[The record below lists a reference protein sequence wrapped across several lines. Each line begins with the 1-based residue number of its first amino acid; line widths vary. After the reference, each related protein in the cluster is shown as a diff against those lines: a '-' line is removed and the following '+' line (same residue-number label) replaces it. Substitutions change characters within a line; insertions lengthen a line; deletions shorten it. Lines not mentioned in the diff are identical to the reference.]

1 MMPMGTEE
9 EISLSKSSD
18 ETKQSRERRR
28 ELLEKL
34 QDALDRTVIA
44 FFTSQT
50 YPVAVD
56 QTDADML
63 EDVLRQTH
71 LHNGLCLVLDTPG
84 GDGITAERIVRI
96 CRVYS
101 DNKFD
106 VFVARRAKSAGT
118 IIAMGSNKILMGET
132 SALGRIDPQI
142 LIKEKNGTPSLIPA
156 HVVVTNFD
164 ELLNKAKAS
173 KDKTEIYLRRL
184 TDYDDIQI
192 ELIRRQ
198 LRMTEDIAVRCLKQG
213 MLAHI
218 SKKEIKKKIA
228 PFITPIVTKA
238 HIRDIFFDE
247 AQKTGLKIELVRHDN
262 PIWGIASEFYA
273 QAWDF
278 VTSKHC
284 KLIESPDCHFS
295 LPWQGK

>member
-1 MMPMGTEE
+1 METQED
-9 EISLSKSSD
+9 SLDKSSI

-28 ELLEKL
+28 ELLRKL
-34 QDALDRTVIA
+34 GDAVGRTVIA

-50 YPVAVD
+50 HPVALD

-63 EDVLRQTH
+63 EDVLRQTT
-71 LHNGLCLVLDTPG
+71 LHDGLCLVLDTPG

-118 IIAMGSNKILMGET
+118 IIAMGSNRILMGET

-142 LIKEKNGTPSLIPA
+142 LIKGKKGTSSLIPA
-156 HVVVTNFD
+156 HVVVTSFD
-164 ELLNKAKAS
+164 ELLNRAKTS
-173 KDKTEIYLRRL
+173 EGHVEIYLRQL
-184 TDYDDIQI
+184 NDYDAIQI

-198 LRMTEDIAVRCLKQG
+198 LKMTEDIAVWCLKQG

-228 PFITPIVTKA
+228 PFITPAVTKA
-238 HIRDIFFDE
+238 HARDIFFNE
-247 AQKTGLKIELVRHDN
+247 ARKAGLKIELLRHNN
-262 PIWGIASEFYA
+262 PIWIIVSEFYA
-273 QAWDF
+273 LAWDF

-284 KLIESPDCHFS
+284 KLIESPDCHVS
-295 LPWQGK
+295 LPWQVK

>member
-1 MMPMGTEE
+1 METAEKL
-9 EISLSKSSD
+9 SLDKSS
-18 ETKQSRERRR
+18 EEAKQSRERRR
-28 ELLEKL
+28 ELLRKL
-34 QDALDRTVIA
+34 EDAVGRTVIA

-50 YPVAVD
+50 YPVALD

-63 EDVLRQTH
+63 EDVLRQTR
-71 LHNGLCLVLDTPG
+71 LHDGLCLVLDTPG

-106 VFVARRAKSAGT
+106 VVVARRAKSAGT

-142 LIKEKNGTPSLIPA
+142 LIKEKKGTPSLIPA
-156 HVVVTNFD
+156 HVVVTSFD
-164 ELLNKAKAS
+164 ELLQKAKTS
-173 KDKTEIYLRRL
+173 KGRVEIYLQQL
-184 TDYDDIQI
+184 NDYDAIQI

-218 SKKEIKKKIA
+218 SKKEIKKRIA
-228 PFITPIVTKA
+228 PFVTPTVTKA
-238 HIRDIFFDE
+238 HARDIFFEE
-247 AQKTGLKIELVRHDN
+247 AQKAGLKIELVRHDH
-262 PIWGIASEFYA
+262 PISMIISEFYA
-273 QAWDF
+273 LAWDF
-278 VTSKHC
+278 VTSEHC

-295 LPWQGK
+295 LPWQVK

>member
-1 MMPMGTEE
+1 MPIETQEE
-9 EISLSKSSD
+9 LSLDRSSD
-18 ETKQSRERRR
+18 ETKQSRERRSA
-28 ELLEKL
+28 LLRKL
-34 QDALDRTVIA
+34 EDALGRTVIA

-63 EDVLRQTH
+63 EDVLRRTSM
-71 LHNGLCLVLDTPG
+71 HNGLCLVLDTAG

-106 VFVARRAKSAGT
+106 VFVVRRAKSAGT
-118 IIAMGSNKILMGET
+118 IIGMGSNRILMGET

-142 LIKEKNGTPSLIPA
+142 LLKEKNGTPSLIPA
-156 HVVVTNFD
+156 HVVVKSYD
-164 ELLNKAKAS
+164 GILNKAKTS
-173 KDKTEIYLRRL
+173 KGHMEIYLRQL
-184 TDYDDIQI
+184 NDYDAIQI

-228 PFITPIVTKA
+228 PFVTPVVTKA
-238 HIRDIFFDE
+238 HTRDIFFDE
-247 AQKTGLKIELVRHDN
+247 AQRTGLKIELVPHDN

-273 QAWDF
+273 LAWDF

-284 KLIESPDCHFS
+284 KLIESAECHFS
-295 LPWQGK
+295 LPWQVK

>member
-1 MMPMGTEE
+1 METEKE
-9 EISLSKSSD
+9 LSLDKIPD
-18 ETKQSRERRR
+18 ETKESRERRR
-28 ELLEKL
+28 ELLRKL
-34 QDALDRTVIA
+34 QDTIGRTVIA

-50 YPVAVD
+50 YPVAID

-63 EDVLRQTH
+63 EDVLRQTR

-101 DNKFD
+101 DNQFD

-118 IIAMGSNKILMGET
+118 IIAMGSNRILMGET
-132 SALGRIDPQI
+132 STLGRVDPQI
-142 LIKEKNGTPSLIPA
+142 LIKEKNGMPSLIPA
-156 HVVVTNFD
+156 HVIVTSFD
-164 ELLNKAKAS
+164 EKLNKAKTS
-173 KDKTEIYLRRL
+173 KDQIELYLRQL
-184 TDYDDIQI
+184 NDYNTIQI

-198 LRMTEDIAVRCLKQG
+198 LRMTEDIAVQCLKQG
-213 MLAHI
+213 MLAHL

-228 PFITPIVTKA
+228 PFVTPVVTKA
-238 HIRDIFFDE
+238 HTRDIFFDE
-247 AQKTGLKIELVRHDN
+247 AQKTGLKIELVRHDH
-262 PIWGIASEFYA
+262 PIWGIVSEFYA
-273 QAWDF
+273 LAWDF
-278 VTSKHC
+278 VTTKHC

>member
-1 MMPMGTEE
+1 MPMEAEE
-9 EISLSKSSD
+9 ELSLDKSSD

-28 ELLEKL
+28 ELLRKL
-34 QDALDRTVIA
+34 QDAVGRTIIA

-63 EDVLRQTH
+63 EDVLRQTS
-71 LHNGLCLVLDTPG
+71 LRNGLCLVLDTPG
-84 GDGITAERIVRI
+84 GDGIAAERIVRI

-142 LIKEKNGTPSLIPA
+142 LIKEKNGAPSLIPA
-156 HVVVTNFD
+156 HVVVTRFD
-164 ELLNKAKAS
+164 ELLNKAKTS
-173 KDKTEIYLRRL
+173 KGHAEIYLRKL

-218 SKKEIKKKIA
+218 SKKEIEKKIA
-228 PFITPIVTKA
+228 LFVTPVVTKA
-238 HIRDIFFDE
+238 HTRDIFFDE
-247 AQKTGLKIELVRHDN
+247 VQKTGLKIELVRHDN

-273 QAWDF
+273 LAWDF

>member
-1 MMPMGTEE
+1 MGTAER
-9 EISLSKSSD
+9 LSMDKPSD

-28 ELLEKL
+28 DLLRKL
-34 QDALDRTVIA
+34 EGAIGRTVIA

-50 YPVAVD
+50 YPIAVD

-63 EDVLRQTH
+63 EDVLRQTP
-71 LHNGLCLVLDTPG
+71 LYNGLCLVLDTPG

-101 DNKFD
+101 GNKFD

-118 IIAMGSNKILMGET
+118 IIAMGSNRILMGET

-142 LIKEKNGTPSLIPA
+142 LIKEKSGTPSLIPA
-156 HVVVTNFD
+156 HVVVTSFD
-164 ELLNKAKAS
+164 ELLDKAKTS
-173 KDKTEIYLRRL
+173 EGHGEVYLRQL
-184 TDYDDIQI
+184 NDYDAVQI

-198 LRMTEDIAVRCLKQG
+198 LTMTEDIAVRCLKRG
-213 MLAHI
+213 MLAHL

-228 PFITPIVTKA
+228 PFITPAVTKA
-238 HIRDIFFDE
+238 HARDIFFDE
-247 AQKTGLKIELVRHDN
+247 AQKAGLRIELVPHDHSTWT
-262 PIWGIASEFYA
+262 IVSEFYA
-273 QAWDF
+273 LAWDF
-278 VTSKHC
+278 VTSEHC

-295 LPWQGK
+295 LPWQVK

>member
-1 MMPMGTEE
+1 MKTKEE
-9 EISLSKSSD
+9 LSLEKSSD

-28 ELLEKL
+28 ELLRKL
-34 QDALDRTVIA
+34 EAAVGRTVIA

-63 EDVLRQTH
+63 EDVLRQTR
-71 LHNGLCLVLDTPG
+71 LHNGLCLVLDTLG

-118 IIAMGSNKILMGET
+118 IIAMGSSRILMGET

-142 LIKEKNGTPSLIPA
+142 LLKEKNGSPCLIPA
-156 HVVVTNFD
+156 HVVVTSFD
-164 ELLNKAKAS
+164 ELSKKAKTSEGHVEA
-173 KDKTEIYLRRL
+173 YLRQL
-184 TDYDDIQI
+184 NDYDAIQI

-218 SKKEIKKKIA
+218 SKREIKKKIA
-228 PFITPIVTKA
+228 PFVTPTVTKA
-238 HIRDIFFDE
+238 HARDIFFDE
-247 AQKTGLKIELVRHDN
+247 AQKAGLKIELVRHDN
-262 PIWGIASEFYA
+262 PIWIVVSEFYA
-273 QAWDF
+273 LAWDF
-278 VTSKHC
+278 VTSEHC

-295 LPWQGK
+295 LPWQVK

>member
-1 MMPMGTEE
+1 MPIETQEE
-9 EISLSKSSD
+9 LSLDRSSD
-18 ETKQSRERRR
+18 ETKQSRERRSA
-28 ELLEKL
+28 LLRKL
-34 QDALDRTVIA
+34 EDAVGRTVIA

-63 EDVLRQTH
+63 EDVLRRTSM
-71 LHNGLCLVLDTPG
+71 HNGLCLVLDTAG

-106 VFVARRAKSAGT
+106 VFVVRRAKSAGT
-118 IIAMGSNKILMGET
+118 IIGMGSNRILMGET

-142 LIKEKNGTPSLIPA
+142 LLKEKNGTPSLIPA
-156 HVVVTNFD
+156 HVVVKSYD
-164 ELLNKAKAS
+164 GILNKAKTS
-173 KDKTEIYLRRL
+173 KGHMEIYLRQL
-184 TDYDDIQI
+184 NDYDAIQI

-228 PFITPIVTKA
+228 PFVTPVVTKA
-238 HIRDIFFDE
+238 HTRDIFFDE
-247 AQKTGLKIELVRHDN
+247 AQRTGLKIELVPHDN

-273 QAWDF
+273 LAWDF

-284 KLIESPDCHFS
+284 KLIESAECHFS
-295 LPWQGK
+295 LPWQVK

>member
-1 MMPMGTEE
+1 VETEE
-9 EISLSKSSD
+9 ELSLDKSSD

-28 ELLEKL
+28 VLLRKL
-34 QDALDRTVIA
+34 EDAIGRTVIA

-63 EDVLRQTH
+63 EDVLRQTS

-118 IIAMGSNKILMGET
+118 IIAMGSNTILMGET

-142 LIKEKNGTPSLIPA
+142 LVKEKNGMPSLIPA
-156 HVVVTNFD
+156 HVVVTSFD
-164 ELLNKAKAS
+164 ELLNKAKTS
-173 KDKTEIYLRRL
+173 EGHVEIYLRQL
-184 TDYDDIQI
+184 NDYDATHI

-198 LRMTEDIAVRCLKQG
+198 LRMTEDISVRCLKQG
-213 MLAHI
+213 MLARI

-228 PFITPIVTKA
+228 PFISPGVTKA
-238 HIRDIFFDE
+238 HARDIFFDE
-247 AQKTGLKIELVRHDN
+247 AKKAGLKIKLVRRNN
-262 PIWGIASEFYA
+262 PIWLIVSEFYA
-273 QAWDF
+273 LAWDF

-284 KLIESPDCHFS
+284 KLIESSDCHFS
-295 LPWQGK
+295 LPWQVK

>member
-1 MMPMGTEE
+1 METVEE
-9 EISLSKSSD
+9 LSLNKSSD

-28 ELLEKL
+28 ELLRKL
-34 QDALDRTVIA
+34 EDAVGRTVIA

-63 EDVLRQTH
+63 EDVLRQTS

-118 IIAMGSNKILMGET
+118 IIAMGSNRILMGET

-142 LIKEKNGTPSLIPA
+142 LIKEKNGTSSLIPA
-156 HVVVTNFD
+156 HVVVTSFD
-164 ELLNKAKAS
+164 ELLNKAKTS
-173 KDKTEIYLRRL
+173 EGHVEIYLQQL
-184 TDYDDIQI
+184 NDYDAIQI

-198 LRMTEDIAVRCLKQG
+198 LRMTEDISVRCLKQG

-218 SKKEIKKKIA
+218 SKKEIRKKIA
-228 PFITPIVTKA
+228 PFITPGVTKA
-238 HIRDIFFDE
+238 HARDIFFDE
-247 AQKTGLKIELVRHDN
+247 AQKAGLKIELVCHNN
-262 PIWGIASEFYA
+262 PIWNIVSEFYA
-273 QAWDF
+273 LAWDF

-284 KLIESPDCHFS
+284 KLIESLDCHFS
-295 LPWQGK
+295 LPWQVK